1 MGVTAASLSRPA
13 SLPRM
18 RGGGGG
24 WHLAL
29 WLVACA
35 SLLPVLALGWVAM
48 QGSGGLWSHLLA
60 HVLPRATLNTA
71 LLLAGVG
78 LLAGAVGTGAA
89 WLVSAYRF
97 PGRDMLGW
105 MLLLPLAVPTYIVAY
120 AYIDL
125 LHPLGP
131 LQGGLR
137 WLLGFDSPRE
147 WRLPDLRSLPLA
159 IVLIGL
165 VLYPYVYLTMRALF
179 STQSA
184 GLIEAGR
191 TLGLGRRAVFWKL
204 VLPMARP
211 ALAVGIALVLLETLN
226 DIGAS
231 EFLGVQTLTTAI
243 YTTWVTRGDLAGAAQ
258 IALALLALVLA
269 LIALER
275 HGRRR
280 QRFAAGGQRLRAI
293 APQPLAGREGVLVML
308 LCALPVLLG
317 FVLPAAHLWWQAFS
331 RWQEAGLTPG
341 LLAAAGNTVK
351 IALVATVATVVI
363 GLVLAWGLR
372 LLQSR
377 GAATGG
383 QTAFRL
389 ATLGYALP
397 GTVLAIGLMA
407 VIGGVDAALG
417 RALLMGS
424 FVALVVAHVL
434 RFLAVSAGTLDAG
447 FARVPASLDQAAAS
461 LGAGGWTRLWRVQL
475 PLLRPAL
482 TAAALLVLVDSLK
495 ELPATLMLRPMNFET
510 LSTWL
515 YAEAARG
522 SYEDGAI
529 AGLLIVVAGLLPVAW
544 LARNGLDAGV
554 ARAGGEV
561 GDAR

>member
-1 MGVTAASLSRPA
+1 MGVTAASRPTP
-13 SLPRM
+13 LPRM
-18 RGGGGG
+18 RGDGG
-24 WHLAL
+24 WRLAL
-29 WLVACA
+29 WLVASA
-35 SLLPVLALGWVAM
+35 SLLPALALGWVAM

-60 HVLPRATLNTA
+60 HVLPRAALNTA

-78 LLAGAVGTGAA
+78 LVAGAVGTGAA

-243 YTTWVTRGDLAGAAQ
+243 HTTWVTRGDLAGAAQ

-269 LIALER
+269 LMALER

-293 APQPLAGREGVLVML
+293 TPQPLPGRDGVLAML

-317 FVLPAAHLWWQAFS
+317 FVLPAAHLVWQALV
-331 RWQEAGLTPG
+331 RWRDAGLSPG
-341 LLAAAGNTVK
+341 LLSAAGNTVK
-351 IALVATVATVVI
+351 IALVATAVTVAI
-363 GLVLAWGLR
+363 GLLLAWGLR

-389 ATLGYALP
+389 ATLGYSLP

-424 FVALVVAHVL
+424 FVALVAAHVL

-461 LGAGGWTRLWRVQL
+461 LGADGWTRLWRVQL

-544 LARNGLDAGV
+544 LARNGMDAGA
-554 ARAGGEV
+554 ARAGGED
-561 GDAR
+561 GNAR

>member
-1 MGVTAASLSRPA
+1 MGVTAASRPTP
-13 SLPRM
+13 LPRM
-18 RGGGGG
+18 RGDGG
-24 WHLAL
+24 WRLAL
-29 WLVACA
+29 WLVASA
-35 SLLPVLALGWVAM
+35 SLLPALALGWVAM

-60 HVLPRATLNTA
+60 HVLPRAALNTA

-78 LLAGAVGTGAA
+78 LVAGAVGTGAA

-179 STQSA
+179 ATQSA

-243 YTTWVTRGDLAGAAQ
+243 HTTWVTRGDLAGAAQ

-269 LIALER
+269 LMALER

-293 APQPLAGREGVLVML
+293 TPQPLPGRDGVLAML

-317 FVLPAAHLWWQAFS
+317 FVLPAAHLVWQALV
-331 RWQEAGLTPG
+331 RWRDAGLSPG
-341 LLAAAGNTVK
+341 LLSAAGNTVK
-351 IALVATVATVVI
+351 IALVATAVTVAI
-363 GLVLAWGLR
+363 GLLLAWGLR

-389 ATLGYALP
+389 ATLGYSLP

-424 FVALVVAHVL
+424 FVALVAAHVL

-461 LGAGGWTRLWRVQL
+461 LGADGWTRLWRVQL

-544 LARNGLDAGV
+544 LARNGMDAGA
-554 ARAGGEV
+554 ARAGGED
-561 GDAR
+561 GNAR

>member
-1 MGVTAASLSRPA
+1 MSAISAPQ
-13 SLPRM
+13 SLPLRLP
-18 RGGGGG
+18 RSGGGTRG
-24 WHLAL
+24 WQAAL
-29 WLVACA
+29 WLVALA
-35 SLLPVLALGWVAM
+35 ALLPVLALAGVAL

-60 HVLPRATLNTA
+60 HVLPRATLNTL

-78 LLAGAVGTGAA
+78 VLAAGIGTGCA
-89 WLVSAYRF
+89 WLVAAHRF
-97 PGRDMLGW
+97 PGRDVLGW

-137 WLLGFDSPRE
+137 WLLGVESPRE
-147 WRLPDLRSLPLA
+147 WRLPDMRSLPLA
-159 IVLIGL
+159 IVLIAL

-179 STQSA
+179 ATQSA
-184 GLIEAGR
+184 GLVEAGR
-191 TLGLGRRAVFWKL
+191 TLGLGRRAVFWTL

-211 ALAVGIALVLLETLN
+211 ALAVGVALVLLETLN

-243 YTTWVTRGDLAGAAQ
+243 HTTWVTRGDLAGAAQ
-258 IALALLALVLA
+258 IALALLAMVL
-269 LIALER
+269 LLLALER

-293 APQPLAGREGVLVML
+293 SPQPLDGAQAWLATA

-317 FVLPAAHLWWQAFS
+317 FVLPALHLAWQAAQ
-331 RWQEAGLTPG
+331 RWSDTGLSPA
-341 LLAAAGNTVK
+341 LLAAAGNTLRLAV
-351 IALVATVATVVI
+351 VATVVTVAL
-363 GLVLAWGLR
+363 GLLLAWALR
-372 LLQSR
+372 LLQARRAVS
-377 GAATGG
+377 GN
-383 QTAFRL
+383 QTAFRI

-407 VIGGVDAALG
+407 VFGGVDAALG

-424 FVALVVAHVL
+424 FSALVMAHLL
-434 RFLAVSAGTLDAG
+434 RFLAISAGTVDAG
-447 FARVPASLDQAAAS
+447 LARIPVSIDQAAAS
-461 LGAGGWTRLWRVQL
+461 LGAGGWTRLVRVQL

-482 TAAALLVLVDSLK
+482 AAAALLVLVDSLK
-495 ELPATLMLRPMNFET
+495 ELPATLMLRPLGFET

-522 SYEDGAI
+522 SYEDGAL
-529 AGLLIVVAGLLPVAW
+529 AGLMIVAAGLLPVAW
-544 LARNGLDAGV
+544 LARHGMQASAGTET
-554 ARAGGEV
+554 GES
-561 GDAR
+561 R

>member
-1 MGVTAASLSRPA
+1 MGVTVASRLASPA
-13 SLPRM
+13 LPRM
-18 RGGGGG
+18 QGGGRG
-24 WHLAL
+24 WRAGL
-29 WLVACA
+29 WLAALA
-35 SLLPVLALGWVAM
+35 SLMPVLALGWVAM
-48 QGSGGLWSHLLA
+48 PGSGGLWPHLLA

-78 LLAGAVGTGAA
+78 LVAGAIGTGSA

-97 PGRDMLGW
+97 PGRDALGW

-137 WLLGFDSPRE
+137 WLLGLDSPRE

-179 STQSA
+179 ATQSA

-191 TLGLGRRAVFWKL
+191 TLGLGRRAVFWTL

-243 YTTWVTRGDLAGAAQ
+243 HTTWVTRGDLAGAAQ

-293 APQPLAGREGVLVML
+293 TPQPLAGRRGLLATL

-317 FVLPAAHLWWQAFS
+317 FAVPATFLAWQAFV
-331 RWQEAGLTPG
+331 RWRDAGLSPG
-341 LLAAAGNTVK
+341 LLAAAGNTVQ
-351 IALVATVATVVI
+351 IALVATVATVAI
-363 GLVLAWGLR
+363 GLALAWGLR
-372 LLQSR
+372 LLQAR
-377 GAATGG
+377 TTAPGG
-383 QTAFRL
+383 QAAFRL

-397 GTVLAIGLMA
+397 GTVLALGLMA
-407 VIGGVDAALG
+407 VLGGVDAALG

-424 FVALVVAHVL
+424 FGALVAAHVL

-461 LGAGGWTRLWRVQL
+461 LGAGGWSRLWRVQL

-522 SYEDGAI
+522 SYEDGAV
-529 AGLLIVVAGLLPVAW
+529 AGLLIVAAGLLPVAW

-554 ARAGGEV
+554 GRRGGGS
-561 GDAR
+561 GDAG

>member
-1 MGVTAASLSRPA
+1 MAPTVPSRALPPL
-13 SLPRM
+13 LPRM
-18 RGGGGG
+18 HGGGG
-24 WHLAL
+24 WRAAL
-29 WLVACA
+29 WLLALL
-35 SLLPVLALGWVAM
+35 SLLPALALAWVAV
-48 QGSGGLWSHLLA
+48 QGSSGLWSHLLA
-60 HVLPRATLNTA
+60 HVLPRAALNTA
-71 LLLAGVG
+71 LLLGGVG
-78 LLAGAVGTGAA
+78 LVAGAIGTGSA

-97 PGRDMLGW
+97 PGRDLLGW

-131 LQGGLR
+131 LQGALR
-137 WLLGFDSPRE
+137 WLLGVDSPRD

-165 VLYPYVYLTMRALF
+165 VLYPYVYLPMRALF

-191 TLGLGRRAVFWKL
+191 SLGLGRRAVFWKL

-211 ALAVGIALVLLETLN
+211 ALAVGVALVLLETLN

-243 YTTWVTRGDLAGAAQ
+243 HTTWVTRGDLAGAAQ

-280 QRFAAGGQRLRAI
+280 QRFAGGGQRLRAI
-293 APQPLAGREGVLVML
+293 APQQLAGSEGAVAAL
-308 LCALPVLLG
+308 LCMLPVLLG
-317 FVLPAAHLWWQAFS
+317 FLLPAVHLAWQALL
-331 RWQEAGLTPG
+331 RWRDAGLSPA
-341 LLAAAGNTVK
+341 LLGAAGNTLQ
-351 IALVATVATVVI
+351 IALAATAVTVAV

-372 LLQSR
+372 LLQAR
-377 GAATGG
+377 GPATGG
-383 QTAFRL
+383 QAAFRL

-397 GTVLAIGLMA
+397 GTVLAIGVMA
-407 VIGGVDAALG
+407 VVGGLDAALG

-424 FVALVVAHVL
+424 FAALVATHVL
-434 RFLAVSAGTLDAG
+434 RFLAVSAGTVDAG

-461 LGAGGWTRLWRVQL
+461 LGAGGWARLRRVQL

-515 YAEAARG
+515 YAEASRG
-522 SYEDGAI
+522 SYEDGAL
-529 AGLLIVVAGLLPVAW
+529 AGLLIVAAGLLPVAW
-544 LARNGLDAGV
+544 LARNGLDA
-554 ARAGGEV
+554 AGRKGQ
-561 GDAR
+561 GDAG

>member
-1 MGVTAASLSRPA
+1 MGVTAEAPTLQAP
-13 SLPRM
+13 LPRM
-18 RGGGGG
+18 RGGGGS
-24 WHLAL
+24 WRLAL
-29 WLVACA
+29 WLIASA

-78 LLAGAVGTGAA
+78 LVAGAVGIGAA

-97 PGRDMLGW
+97 PGRDVLGW

-131 LQGGLR
+131 LQGALR
-137 WLLGFDSPRE
+137 WLLGVDSPRQ

-179 STQSA
+179 ATQSA

-243 YTTWVTRGDLAGAAQ
+243 HTTWVTRGDLAGAAQ

-275 HGRRR
+275 HGRRH
-280 QRFAAGGQRLRAI
+280 QRFAAAGQRLRPI
-293 APQPLAGREGVLVML
+293 APQVLSGRDAALATL

-317 FVLPAAHLWWQAFS
+317 FVLPAAHLVWEAFV
-331 RWQEAGLTPG
+331 RWRDSGLSPG
-341 LLAAAGNTVK
+341 LLTAAGNTLK
-351 IALVATVATVVI
+351 IALVATAATVAI
-363 GLVLAWGLR
+363 GLLLALGLR
-372 LLQSR
+372 LLQAR
-377 GAATGG
+377 GASTGG
-383 QTAFRL
+383 QAAFRI

-424 FVALVVAHVL
+424 FAALVAAHVL
-434 RFLAVSAGTLDAG
+434 RFLAVSAGTVDAG

-529 AGLLIVVAGLLPVAW
+529 AGLLIVAAGLLPVAW

-554 ARAGGEV
+554 ARADGDG

>member
-1 MGVTAASLSRPA
+1 MGVTVASRLASPA
-13 SLPRM
+13 LPRM
-18 RGGGGG
+18 QGGGRG
-24 WHLAL
+24 WRAGL
-29 WLVACA
+29 WLAALA
-35 SLLPVLALGWVAM
+35 SLMPVLALGWVAM
-48 QGSGGLWSHLLA
+48 PGSGGLWPHLLA

-78 LLAGAVGTGAA
+78 LVAGAIGTGSA

-97 PGRDMLGW
+97 PGRDALGW

-137 WLLGFDSPRE
+137 WLLGLDSPRE

-179 STQSA
+179 ATQSA

-191 TLGLGRRAVFWKL
+191 TLGLGRRAVFWTL

-243 YTTWVTRGDLAGAAQ
+243 HTTWVTRGDLAGAAQ

-293 APQPLAGREGVLVML
+293 TPQPLAGRRGLLATL

-317 FVLPAAHLWWQAFS
+317 FAVPATFLAWQAFM
-331 RWQEAGLTPG
+331 RWRVAGLSPG
-341 LLAAAGNTVK
+341 LLAAAGNTVQ
-351 IALVATVATVVI
+351 IALVATVVTVAI
-363 GLVLAWGLR
+363 GLALAWGLR
-372 LLQSR
+372 LLQAR
-377 GAATGG
+377 TTAPGG
-383 QTAFRL
+383 QAAFRL

-397 GTVLAIGLMA
+397 GTVLALGLMA
-407 VIGGVDAALG
+407 VLGGVDAALG

-424 FVALVVAHVL
+424 FGALVAAHVL

-461 LGAGGWTRLWRVQL
+461 LGAGGWSRLWRVQL

-522 SYEDGAI
+522 SYEDGAV
-529 AGLLIVVAGLLPVAW
+529 AGLLIVAAGLLPVAW

-554 ARAGGEV
+554 GRRGGGS
-561 GDAR
+561 GDAG

>member
-1 MGVTAASLSRPA
+1 M
-13 SLPRM
+13 
-18 RGGGGG
+18 
-24 WHLAL
+24 
-29 WLVACA
+29 
-35 SLLPVLALGWVAM
+35 
-48 QGSGGLWSHLLA
+48 
-60 HVLPRATLNTA
+60 
-71 LLLAGVG
+71 
-78 LLAGAVGTGAA
+78 
-89 WLVSAYRF
+89 
-97 PGRDMLGW
+97 
-105 MLLLPLAVPTYIVAY
+105 
-120 AYIDL
+120 
-125 LHPLGP
+125 
-131 LQGGLR
+131 
-137 WLLGFDSPRE
+137 
-147 WRLPDLRSLPLA
+147 
-159 IVLIGL
+159 
-165 VLYPYVYLTMRALF
+165 
-179 STQSA
+179 
-184 GLIEAGR
+184 
-191 TLGLGRRAVFWKL
+191 
-204 VLPMARP
+204 LPMARP

-243 YTTWVTRGDLAGAAQ
+243 HTTWVTRGDLAGAAQ

-293 APQPLAGREGVLVML
+293 TPQPLAGRRGLLATL

-317 FVLPAAHLWWQAFS
+317 FAVPATFLAWQAFM
-331 RWQEAGLTPG
+331 RWRDAGLSPG
-341 LLAAAGNTVK
+341 LLAAAGNTVQ
-351 IALVATVATVVI
+351 IALVATVVTVAI
-363 GLVLAWGLR
+363 GLALAWGLR
-372 LLQSR
+372 LLQAR
-377 GAATGG
+377 TTAPGG
-383 QTAFRL
+383 QAAFRL

-397 GTVLAIGLMA
+397 GTVLALGLMA
-407 VIGGVDAALG
+407 VLGGVDAALG

-424 FVALVVAHVL
+424 FGALVAAHVL

-461 LGAGGWTRLWRVQL
+461 LGAGGWSRLWRVQL

-522 SYEDGAI
+522 SYEDGAV
-529 AGLLIVVAGLLPVAW
+529 AGLLIVAAGLLPVAW

-554 ARAGGEV
+554 GRRGGGS
-561 GDAR
+561 GDAG